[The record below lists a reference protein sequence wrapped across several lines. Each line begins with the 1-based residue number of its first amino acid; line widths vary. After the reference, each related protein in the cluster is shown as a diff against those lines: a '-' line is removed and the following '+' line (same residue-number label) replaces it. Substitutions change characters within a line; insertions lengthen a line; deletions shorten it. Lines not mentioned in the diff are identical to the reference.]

1 VSLLLA
7 AGVALV
13 VALLLT
19 RAFTR
24 PASRMHI
31 LDHPNERSLHSN
43 PMPRTGGVAIVT
55 GIVVGGVMF
64 AVTAGSRLPIA
75 VGWLGTIATL
85 IAVVS
90 YFDDR
95 RHLPIVVRLTA
106 HIAASGL
113 LVVAGL
119 GIGSLSLPGFTYAL
133 PAWPA
138 TVLTVLFTVWM
149 VNLYNFMDGMDGFAG
164 GMTAIG
170 FGTLAVL
177 GWWGGDE
184 VFAALN
190 VIIVGATIGFLV
202 FNFPPAKIFMGDTG
216 SSTLGFLAAGMSLWA
231 HVTGLVPLWISVV
244 VFSPFIVDATVTLV
258 RRAGRGEKVWQAH
271 KTHYYQRLVQAGWG
285 HRKTVL
291 LEYGLMLVCA
301 GAAVAAYAAGA
312 LLQWV
317 LVGAVALLYVSFFQ
331 FIRAVEA
338 SAGVIPYR

>member
-1 VSLLLA
+1 LSFVA
-7 AGVALV
+7 AIVALV
-13 VALLLT
+13 VSMLLT

-24 PASRMHI
+24 PGSGMHI
-31 LDHPNERSLHSN
+31 LDHPNERSLHTT
-43 PMPRTGGVAIVT
+43 PTPRTGGVAIVT
-55 GIVVGGVMF
+55 GILVGGVMF

-75 VGWLGTIATL
+75 VGWLGTIAAL

-90 YFDDR
+90 FFDDC
-95 RHLPIVVRLTA
+95 RHLPIAVRLTA

-113 LVVAGL
+113 LMAASL

-138 TVLTVLFTVWM
+138 SILTILFTVWM

-164 GMTAIG
+164 GMTSIG

-177 GWWGGDE
+177 GWWGGDG

-216 SSTLGFLAAGMSLWA
+216 SSTLGFLAAGMALWA

-258 RRAGRGEKVWQAH
+258 RRAGQGEKVWQAH

-291 LEYGLMLVCA
+291 LEYGLMLACA
-301 GAAVAAYAAGA
+301 GAAVAAYSVGA

-317 LVGAVALLYVSFFQ
+317 LMGAVAMMYIGFFQ
-331 FIRAVEA
+331 LVRAVEA
-338 SAGVIPYR
+338 RSGVVPYR